1 MNIENQPTMEQPVT
15 DKAVAN
21 KAVADKAVADKA
33 AVAKLRLAARTPSPL
48 RNGQVPIHPVIYPIG
63 VALWSSYFRIGGLK
77 VVGRE
82 NVPLTGPL
90 IIAANHASL
99 LDPPL
104 LGVASP
110 RVFAIMA
117 KQELFEQKFAGMRV
131 LNRLIRGLGAFPVQ
145 REKAD
150 RKALRHAMQVLQ
162 GGQAVALFP
171 EGTRTPDGRLGPAEP
186 GLGMI
191 AHSTKAPIIPVY
203 LKGTEQALSKV
214 RPGFRLI
221 HPEVHFGKP
230 LDLTEEYAR
239 RGGRDTLEAIGAR
252 VMEAIAELAAG
263 AGP

>member
-1 MNIENQPTMEQPVT
+1 MTIERVESVD
-15 DKAVAN
+15 DKKSATKSVA
-21 KAVADKAVADKA
+21 
-33 AVAKLRLAARTPSPL
+33 L
-48 RNGQVPIHPVIYPIG
+48 RNGQVPIHPIIYSVG
-63 VALWSSYFRIGGLK
+63 TALWKAFFKMGGLK
-77 VVGRE
+77 VSGQE

-104 LGVASP
+104 LGVAAP

-117 KQELFEQKFAGMRV
+117 KHELFEHKIAGVRV
-131 LNRLIRGLGAFPVQ
+131 LDKIIRGLGAFPVQ

-162 GGQAVALFP
+162 GGQALALFP
-171 EGTRTPDGRLGPAEP
+171 EGTRTPDGKLGPAEP

-214 RPGFRLI
+214 RKGFRLI
-221 HPEVHFGKP
+221 HPEVRFGKP
-230 LDLTEEYAR
+230 LDLSEVYEQ
-239 RGGRDTLEAIGAR
+239 RGGRETLQAIGDR
-252 VMEAIAELAAG
+252 VMAAIAELG
-263 AGP
+263 AE